1 MHTSTELRS
10 DSFSI
15 ELDGREATITELLGG
30 AGAGDH
36 GRLGIVVDE
45 PAGAVGASL
54 LLLAAITAFYD
65 AQRARS
71 EGFYIYPDY
80 FLFHVGRPYGDH
92 SMLDVWPSHKEVV
105 VPDDPD
111 AILEAIN
118 DRAITWLAVPDREP
132 AAPRGQRD
140 ASVPDREP
148 AATRGERDAS
158 VPDREPA
165 APPLQREALASARD
179 RIVAAFGYSATGRVP
194 HGDVRIAG
202 NEVSE
207 SYARAALD
215 PDSVLATRDAAADPY
230 AAEVARRAEEV
241 APEVRAQLLAQ
252 RDRLRENGRPLESYR
267 RLTLDRALASL
278 APAAAVDRPRQ
289 NR

>member
-132 AAPRGQRD
+132 AAP
-140 ASVPDREP
+140 
-148 AATRGERDAS
+148 
-158 VPDREPA
+158 
-165 APPLQREALASARD
+165 PLQREALASARD